1 MAGINRFADGIRSL
15 LRAAPDMRPRLQPF
29 LDDPNLLRTLPP
41 NVRTAIESGDP
52 QAIEEAMR
60 IAGKGPAPNYTVPQ
74 GPSGPAQLVPSDP
87 VVVDG
92 TMIPAEP
99 RGLSVPGQT
108 PDSALRGE
116 LVPSGG
122 TGPGVPVDGP
132 GGGPRGIG
140 RPLPPQPSSGVL
152 DDALATGLS
161 VAAID
166 GMIPDVGPEDLSDGL
181 SGAPQDDIAPEP
193 MAGSP
198 SRAAVYSNA
207 PPQQPPPAVEQE
219 ESPPPATNWD
229 RFGNPVYNEDPTPE
243 PEGGWQPRPAGAG
256 FGNYA
261 AGMDQQ
267 LGNVQER
274 TLKILLDAGIEPGR
288 AAKIV
293 RGQLSMTEMER
304 QAVIDNGGLQQQ
316 RAQSG
321 IRSRRDARM
330 GLPQGSPAGM
340 SQPPAGQ
347 QGSTLTSRPE
357 SRLPYGND
365 SVDLGE
371 ATSERQGADE
381 SDAEYRFRMGTG
393 MNANRRELARIKSGG
408 LPDSYDAGQLGE
420 GERLPGASGAAP
432 RQFSNPNTFDPL
444 QDSDPRQ
451 AFYDLERAEA
461 NRRRG
466 QGVNV
471 GAQRERDFAS
481 GQLGDFEER
490 MAAQSRFAQAAQFD
504 PNGEFG
510 PNDFQR
516 RYNPQATAE
525 WNQRMQEKI
534 RQGARKSDVTGKQ
547 YNSAEE
553 KIAAEQEERAK
564 DPEYQKR
571 AQMAEL
577 RKRAVLDAKALG
589 MTYEQVVESY
599 DEYAALRGDSAR
611 NAAFAGKR
619 VANLNSRDSEQAL
632 RRERLATRHLLG
644 VSQPQANAF
653 LMLSP
658 NQQQEILQGHL
669 TNQNALKIREQELA
683 LEQERIRAQATVD
696 AANGS
701 RDATNRQLDQ
711 AERGNNP
718 VIAGEKDVRGG
729 QLTTPQAI
737 AFLEAEAAQF
747 DTSWVGVSEDNVTA
761 FAEHLEDKY
770 GLEPRDARRA
780 AGIGMRS
787 RSWFGTSSANGG
799 NGGAW

>member
-1 MAGINRFADGIRSL
+1 M
-15 LRAAPDMRPRLQPF
+15 
-29 LDDPNLLRTLPP
+29 
-41 NVRTAIESGDP
+41 
-52 QAIEEAMR
+52 
-60 IAGKGPAPNYTVPQ
+60 
-74 GPSGPAQLVPSDP
+74 
-87 VVVDG
+87 
-92 TMIPAEP
+92 
-99 RGLSVPGQT
+99 
-108 PDSALRGE
+108 
-116 LVPSGG
+116 
-122 TGPGVPVDGP
+122 
-132 GGGPRGIG
+132 GPRGKRRNHSAGIG
-140 RPLPPQPSSGVL
+140 AILDAPGRMVRSAVSGVP
-152 DDALATGLS
+152 DASGEDVLLAIMRRLGVS
-161 VAAID
+161 REDAAAILASQ
-166 GMIPDVGPEDLSDGL
+166 GPESLADGL
-181 SGAPQDDIAPEP
+181 AGAPQDDITPEP

-198 SRAAVYSNA
+198 GRAAVYNNA
-207 PPQQPPPAVEQE
+207 PPQQPQPAVEPE
-219 ESPPPATNWD
+219 EALPSATNWD

-261 AGMDQQ
+261 SGMDQQ

-288 AAKIV
+288 AAQIV

-321 IRSRRDARM
+321 ISARRDARM
-330 GLPQGSPAGM
+330 GLPPDSPADAGRPPAGRRGSRPGVRQSSGGPQGSPL
-340 SQPPAGQ
+340 SGQ
-347 QGSTLTSRPE
+347 PE
-357 SRLPYGND
+357 SRLPYGNE

-393 MNANRRELARIKSGG
+393 MNANRRELDRIQSGR

-420 GERLPGASGAAP
+420 GERLPGASGATP
-432 RQFSNPNTFDPL
+432 RQFSSPNTFDPF

-451 AFYDLERAEA
+451 AFYDFERAEA

-481 GQLGDFEER
+481 GQLGDFDER

-534 RQGARKSDVTGKQ
+534 RQGARKSDITNES

-553 KIAAEQEERAK
+553 KIAAEQAARAK
-564 DPEYQKR
+564 DAKYQER

-658 NQQQEILQGHL
+658 EDRNRAVNYITNPMAAKIDLAAAQNPQEQQEVNPALLLQQQV
-669 TNQNALKIREQELA
+669 AEQ
-683 LEQERIRAQATVD
+683 QAT
-696 AANGS
+696 
-701 RDATNRQLDQ
+701 RDA
-711 AERGNNP
+711 AERG
-718 VIAGEKDVRGG
+718 R
-729 QLTTPQAI
+729 
-737 AFLEAEAAQF
+737 EAAGDKPMNATPKQRARAREDLLSEFPPGSPAAAAAARAF
-747 DTSWVGVSEDNVTA
+747 DANWPETPANPS
-761 FAEHLEDKY
+761 KY
-770 GLEPRDARRA
+770 GVPPGKRARNR
-780 AGIGMRS
+780 
-787 RSWFGTSSANGG
+787 
-799 NGGAW
+799 

>member
-1 MAGINRFADGIRSL
+1 MGPKGRRSNSPTGLGAILDAPGRMVRSAVSGIPNASGEDIVLAIMRRFGVSREEAAAIIASQGPESLADG
-15 LRAAPDMRPRLQPF
+15 
-29 LDDPNLLRTLPP
+29 
-41 NVRTAIESGDP
+41 
-52 QAIEEAMR
+52 
-60 IAGKGPAPNYTVPQ
+60 
-74 GPSGPAQLVPSDP
+74 
-87 VVVDG
+87 
-92 TMIPAEP
+92 
-99 RGLSVPGQT
+99 
-108 PDSALRGE
+108 
-116 LVPSGG
+116 
-122 TGPGVPVDGP
+122 
-132 GGGPRGIG
+132 
-140 RPLPPQPSSGVL
+140 
-152 DDALATGLS
+152 LA
-161 VAAID
+161 
-166 GMIPDVGPEDLSDGL
+166 
-181 SGAPQDDIAPEP
+181 GAPQDDITPEP

-198 SRAAVYSNA
+198 SRAAVYNNA
-207 PPQQPPPAVEQE
+207 PPKQPVPAVEQE

-261 AGMDQQ
+261 TGMDQQ

-340 SQPPAGQ
+340 SQSPAGQ

-393 MNANRRELARIKSGG
+393 MNANRRELARIQAGG

-432 RQFSNPNTFDPL
+432 RQFSNPNTFDPM
-444 QDSDPRQ
+444 QARDPRQ
-451 AFYDLERAEA
+451 AYYDLERSEA

-481 GQLGDFEER
+481 GQLGDFDER

-534 RQGARKSDVTGKQ
+534 RQGARKSDVTGEQ

-553 KIAAEQEERAK
+553 KIAAEQAARAK
-564 DPEYQKR
+564 DPEYQER

-632 RRERLATRHLLG
+632 RRERLATKHLLG

-658 NQQQEILQGHL
+658 EDRNRAVNYI
-669 TNQNALKIREQELA
+669 TNPMAAKIDLA
-683 LEQERIRAQATVD
+683 RAQNPQEVD
-696 AANGS
+696 PLASMQAALAQNQASAAARAADPMQAGQD
-701 RDATNRQLDQ
+701 DAKKMNFSQEADDWIDSHAQNFDSTTGGFSN
-711 AERGNNP
+711 
-718 VIAGEKDVRGG
+718 KD
-729 QLTTPQAI
+729 
-737 AFLEAEAAQF
+737 EAALRKHF
-747 DTSWVGVSEDNVTA
+747 ISLGFSEEA
-761 FAEHLEDKY
+761 AEEA
-770 GLEPRDARRA
+770 ARRGA
-780 AGIGMRS
+780 NRRRRWWSQQGRPAPDPVQPKPANN
-787 RSWFGTSSANGG
+787 SSPGLRGRNRR
-799 NGGAW
+799 